1 MSHATMDIGPVAKGF
16 LWGVACIAYSVLSY
30 LVGVAG
36 LGVLIL
42 ATLEIVPLGWFRL
55 AGSSMSAVLVDIGLL
70 LLFGAQHS
78 LMARPG
84 FKRLLGRILPPAL
97 ERSTYVWTSGIEL
110 RGPEVK
116 SLRAGRANLGDAFAQ
131 IHRGEVWLEKLHIP
145 PYEPATRDNPTDPQR
160 RRKLLLHRSEIA
172 RLDGRVAEKGLTLV
186 PLTLY
191 FRRGRAK
198 VELALARGKQRHDK
212 RESIK
217 RREADRETQ
226 RVMRRHQR

>member
-1 MSHATMDIGPVAKGF
+1 MGP
-16 LWGVACIAYSVLSY
+16 
-30 LVGVAG
+30 G
-36 LGVLIL
+36 LGYACAPMAASDKKTTPTKSDAKKSARKEQAKTDAEGRLVVATNRRARFEYEIL
-42 ATLEIVPLGWFRL
+42 DTWEA
-55 AGSSMSAVLVDIGLL
+55 
-70 LLFGAQHS
+70 
-78 LMARPG
+78 
-84 FKRLLGRILPPAL
+84 
-97 ERSTYVWTSGIEL
+97 GIEL

-116 SLRAGRANLGDAFAQ
+116 SLRAARANLGDAFAQ
-131 IHRGEVWLEKLHIP
+131 IHRGEVWLEKLHIS